1 MATLTIRLVTS
12 NDIIS
17 ALIRDKT
24 WCAYS
29 HVEFILD
36 DGTTLGAHADGGVR
50 IRPIDYAVFT
60 AVKVITITVTEEQKA
75 AVLAF
80 AHAQVGKAYDMGAI
94 AGIVLHRDWRNAD
107 KWFCSE
113 LVVAALEQGN
123 VIHRIADN
131 VDRIVPRDVLIIL
144 SSMFGDAK

>member
-94 AGIVLHRDWRNAD
+94 AGIV
-107 KWFCSE
+107 
-113 LVVAALEQGN
+113 VAALEQGN